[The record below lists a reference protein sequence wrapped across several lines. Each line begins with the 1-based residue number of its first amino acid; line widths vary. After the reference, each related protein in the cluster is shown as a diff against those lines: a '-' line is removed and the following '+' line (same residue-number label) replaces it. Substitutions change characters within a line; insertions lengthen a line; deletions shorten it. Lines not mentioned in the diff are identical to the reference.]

1 MVPACFIKTISY
13 LAPLTPAIITL
24 KQIIDEKISLLEE
37 QIKPTNNPELNSTF
51 RVQID
56 PIRSTAQDMEKV
68 EETIA
73 LKKYV
78 LKNCKDI
85 LATDTFLAEL
95 EALGW
100 CSLLSSRP

>member
-1 MVPACFIKTISY
+1 
-13 LAPLTPAIITL
+13 
-24 KQIIDEKISLLEE
+24 
-37 QIKPTNNPELNSTF
+37 
-51 RVQID
+51 
-56 PIRSTAQDMEKV
+56 MEKV

-73 LKKYV
+73 LKKCV